1 MTGAKGGGGG
11 GTGSREG
18 ERGRQGPDQEE
29 LWVQAWEAISGD
41 PEPGLLT
48 PWSFFIIVLDY
59 VLRLSYEKEK
69 NIQNYSFV

>member
-1 MTGAKGGGGG
+1 MGA
-11 GTGSREG
+11 R
-18 ERGRQGPDQEE
+18 
-29 LWVQAWEAISGD
+29 LAVQAWEAVSGD

>member
-1 MTGAKGGGGG
+1 MAGVGGQAAERA
-11 GTGSREG
+11 READ
-18 ERGRQGPDQEE
+18 RGQIRKS
-29 LWVQAWEAISGD
+29 LAWEAVSRD

-59 VLRLSYEKEK
+59 VLRLLYEKEK